1 MFKEAVMRKMTSFLA
16 GAVTGALVGATLM
29 VLFTPASGETIRSD
43 VRKRVQGLRDQM
55 SEAAAA
61 RRAELEAQL
70 AGLRAPRA

>member
-1 MFKEAVMRKMTSFLA
+1 MQRALSFLA
-16 GAVTGALVGATLM
+16 GAISGAVVGATLM

-61 RRAELEAQL
+61 RRAELQAQL
-70 AGLRAPRA
+70 AGLRAPRG

>member
-1 MFKEAVMRKMTSFLA
+1 MQEADMQRALSFLA
-16 GAVTGALVGATLM
+16 GAISGAVVGATLM

-61 RRAELEAQL
+61 RRAELQAQL
-70 AGLRAPRA
+70 AGLRAPRG